1 MYIRDLLEIMSEEQ
15 ATSFKENIEEYICLE
30 DYQLDEDMLDEDEI
44 LNIWLEPIKITENV
58 CIYNGNTFYAI
69 LKDNKVIHTE
79 PGYTLGYDKYY
90 FGINESYPLIF
101 IHALGEMED
110 EEYLYDYNKE
120 DFVRFNMIN
129 KGDY

>member
-1 MYIRDLLEIMSEEQ
+1 MYIRDLLELMTEEQ
-15 ATSFKENIEEYICLE
+15 VSCFKENIEEYIDLE
-30 DYQLDEDMLDEDEI
+30 DYYLDEDELDENEI
-44 LNIWLEPIKITENV
+44 LNIWLEEIHITDNV
-58 CIYNGNTFYAI
+58 IIAYYDSFYAI
-69 LKDNKVIHTE
+69 IKNNKVIHKE

-90 FGINESYPLIF
+90 FGINENYPLIF
-101 IHALGEMED
+101 IHAIGNMED